1 MQGGSVPFLPS
12 PHLLLNS
19 ETPSSTWSLALW
31 ELGCWSPADPWR
43 RAVLPADPWRVGC
56 ASWAVLGKPKVETAP
71 KRPLQTQKPLGGSSG
86 GGVLLLEQESRS
98 PFMDSL

>member
-1 MQGGSVPFLPS
+1 M
-12 PHLLLNS
+12 
-19 ETPSSTWSLALW
+19 
-31 ELGCWSPADPWR
+31 
-43 RAVLPADPWRVGC
+43 LPADPWRVGC

-98 PFMDSL
+98 PFMDSLCLGDCALRLTFWREVKPQQARESTLFIFYA